1 MLLKI
6 NFLTIILLLN
16 KMVEV
21 MGWRTIGTKLTD
33 YNKSVEMD
41 WEKKEKEN
49 PQTELF

>member
-1 MLLKI
+1 MARQPITSTILF
-6 NFLTIILLLN
+6 NFIFAF
-16 KMVEV
+16 
-21 MGWRTIGTKLTD
+21 RTKLTD